1 MTQSPET
8 QLAPQ
13 LDDAVRRILAAE
25 EDDALEEALAAAD
38 AVTAAHAVT
47 AAPDLERKTELLW
60 AMEDAQRR
68 QVLDRVPPALIGA
81 LVQNLEEDNKYLLG
95 DVSFEQF
102 RALLELC
109 SPERQYYWIT
119 TPISF
124 TDVRANAL
132 PLLLPTRQLAEILL
146 TRPGFEEHLRAL
158 ADYNLEDQRL
168 PPDLMTDPAQ
178 TLVDLFGAENLL
190 KIFPIQDAT
199 LAHLLQTIL
208 DYDADRYA
216 DLAREG
222 LRLADYSENHPLEY
236 SSLVEDPI
244 LLKEIELP
252 RGTVAEFSEPADEE
266 EAPVPMALV
275 PVRSSLLVRAASG
288 LPPARRAQVAHELQM
303 LYVRQ
308 AVAEGGSFLL
318 ADLQRA
324 ARSVEAYLLLG
335 LRAEAGGGDESAV
348 LRGRPLNKLMQ
359 SGARLVEA
367 LRQVAPRLH
376 PLERVF
382 DTEARAVVESILK
395 PRLTLSPEGEPR
407 LMLLPGGNLP
417 EQVDLETAGALLRR
431 VAAWAELARGLGLD
445 RTAAA
450 LKEAGSVAR
459 LEEQLAVGAVLF
471 GRVELGLAEESDRR
485 RFATRYVEGEALK
498 PIAVEGLRKAVE
510 GWARERG
517 AEPPTEMLRAALE
530 RVAASAG
537 D

>member
-1 MTQSPET
+1 MPESPET

-13 LDDAVRRILAAE
+13 PDDALRAILAAE
-25 EDDALEEALAAAD
+25 DDEALEEALAAAD
-38 AVTAAHAVT
+38 EVTAAHAVT

-68 QVLDRVPPALIGA
+68 QVLDRVPPALVGA

-119 TPISF
+119 TPLSF
-124 TDVRANAL
+124 TDARANAL
-132 PLLLPTRQLAEILL
+132 PLLLPTRLLAEILL
-146 TRPGFEEHLRAL
+146 TRPEFEGHLRAM

-168 PPDLMTDPAQ
+168 PPDLMADPAQ

-190 KIFPIQDAT
+190 RIFPIQDPT

-216 DLAREG
+216 DLIREG
-222 LRLADYSENHPLEY
+222 LRLSDYSENHPLEY
-236 SSLVEDPI
+236 AALVEDPV
-244 LLKEIELP
+244 LLKEIALP
-252 RGTVAEFSEPADEE
+252 AAAAGEGLEAE
-266 EAPVPMALV
+266 EAAPEVPMALV
-275 PVRSSLLVRAASG
+275 PLRSSLLARAAAH
-288 LPPARRAQVAHELQM
+288 LPAGRRAQVANELQM
-303 LYVRQ
+303 LYIRQ

-318 ADLQRA
+318 TDLQRA
-324 ARSVEAYLLLG
+324 ARGVEAYLLLG
-335 LRAEAGGGDESAV
+335 MRAEAGGGDEGLV
-348 LRGRPLNKLMQ
+348 LQRRPLNKLMQ
-359 SGARLVEA
+359 SGARVMEA
-367 LRQVAPRLH
+367 IRQIALRLH

-382 DTEARAVVESILK
+382 DPEVRALVESVLK

-407 LMLLPGGNLP
+407 LQLLPAGNLP
-417 EQVDLETAGALLRR
+417 EQVDLETAGALLQRA
-431 VAAWAELARGLGLD
+431 AAWTDFARALGLD

-450 LKEAGSVAR
+450 LKEAGSLSA
-459 LEEQLAVGAVLF
+459 LQEQLAVGAVLF

-485 RFATRYVEGEALK
+485 RFAARYVTDGAPNSAAE
-498 PIAVEGLRKAVE
+498 EGLKKAVE
-510 GWARERG
+510 AWAHERSL
-517 AEPPTEMLRAALE
+517 EPPLEILREALG
-530 RVAASAG
+530 RVAASEA